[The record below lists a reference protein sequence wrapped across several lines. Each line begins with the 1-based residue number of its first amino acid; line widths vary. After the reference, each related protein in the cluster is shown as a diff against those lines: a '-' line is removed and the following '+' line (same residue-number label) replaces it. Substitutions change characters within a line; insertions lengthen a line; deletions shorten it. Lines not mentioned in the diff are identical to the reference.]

1 MYIKSYDKCNTGEAR
16 YTKENLTRGGKIFL
30 AFLFLEYILPLFMNL
45 MYDTQPIFRLPIHSP
60 TILFSISLLISISII
75 AVLAARYTPTIT
87 PRNKGPIRPLPRWS
101 LVIVSLITIYVGYS
115 IFSSGLTQW
124 RYTTS
129 ISSNSTVLYASI
141 AQMIMP
147 VMSFWVLMTDHQLIL
162 SRSWSNILVKGL
174 MLLAIIFSMNGL
186 SSVFT
191 TLLFTVVFIAPR
203 TILGF
208 LFNDSAK
215 TNKKKSFFANI
226 GLLVLLFFV
235 IVPIFLAGVYT
246 KSGDVDYTIE
256 ERVLAYTG
264 VNYLVNRHS
273 VHLSSVAASIEDGSN
288 YTDLRIPFNTA
299 IYRLKLSTGID
310 SDAEK
315 PEISSFARLALLQF
329 ADFQKINPKGGSSP
343 GLLAALTMVLPLP
356 LAALAIFL
364 ATFILVKLLDLIL
377 FRQPPFSLIGAI
389 IFAYIPLRYVT
400 DSPLDLFIPGPVTI
414 VLLLVLFM
422 SFRRESV
429 V

>member
-1 MYIKSYDKCNTGEAR
+1 
-16 YTKENLTRGGKIFL
+16 
-30 AFLFLEYILPLFMNL
+30 
-45 MYDTQPIFRLPIHSP
+45 
-60 TILFSISLLISISII
+60 
-75 AVLAARYTPTIT
+75 
-87 PRNKGPIRPLPRWS
+87 
-101 LVIVSLITIYVGYS
+101 
-115 IFSSGLTQW
+115 
-124 RYTTS
+124 
-129 ISSNSTVLYASI
+129 
-141 AQMIMP
+141 MP